1 MSIPTHQSPRH
12 QTVKHS
18 TFIGSPAKPGSA
30 PENKQRVPGS
40 VVAKELKT
48 GGHFFHIIDEMRGV
62 RKTSESKL
70 QKTRDEITRIEHE
83 APEEK
88 LVRRYNPRCV

>member
-1 MSIPTHQSPRH
+1 MTIPTHQSPRH

-18 TFIGSPAKPGSA
+18 TFIGSPVKPGTAS
-30 PENKQRVPGS
+30 ENKQQVQTS

-48 GGHFFHIIDEMRGV
+48 GGHFFHIIGEMRGV

-70 QKTRDEITRIEHE
+70 QHTREEITRIDNDP
-83 APEEK
+83 AEK
-88 LVRRYNPRCV
+88 LVRGNCEI